1 MFARLL
7 ILFIAV
13 PLIELALLLRIG
25 QSMGLV
31 PTVALVV
38 VTGIAGAALA
48 RREGL
53 RTLMQIRSDLSSGRF
68 PAARLLDGAMILVAA
83 GLLLTPGVLTDA
95 FGLLLLL
102 PAGRGLFRARLAGRM
117 RRLVE
122 DGRSN
127 VTIYY
132 DPPS

>member
-7 ILFIAV
+7 ILFIVV
-13 PLIELALLLRIG
+13 PLVELALLLLIG
-25 QSMGLV
+25 QSIGLLA
-31 PTVALVV
+31 TVVLVV
-38 VTGIAGAALA
+38 ATGIAGAALA

-53 RTLMQIRSDLSSGRF
+53 RTLWQIRAELGSGRF
-68 PAARLLDGAMILVAA
+68 PADRLLDGAMILVAA

-95 FGLLLLL
+95 VGLLLLT
-102 PAGRGLFRARLAGRM
+102 PAGRSLLRARLAGRM
-117 RRLVE
+117 RRLIE